1 MNLGQTYIDAFLYIA
16 KLSALASILLVAILR
31 FCKRIHIAK
40 LVAIGILLFIATT
53 FAANKLFHRQL
64 FVDWHKSQ
72 NTLAPTTGCLTYEP
86 SFGRLFASY
95 SMNRDDF
102 DSWVADHPWPMTNY
116 DDSLQR
122 FDEDRLGFAE
132 PDIALATEMAAN
144 GNQMR
149 VYFKS
154 DVMYLSYNVM

>member
-1 MNLGQTYIDAFLYIA
+1 MNLGQTYIDAFLYVA
-16 KLSALASILLVAILR
+16 KLSAVASIVLVVLLRLW
-31 FCKRIHIAK
+31 KRIDTSK
-40 LVAIGILLFIATT
+40 LIAIGLGLFVAATFT
-53 FAANKLFHRQL
+53 ANKLFHRQL

-72 NTLAPTTGCLTYEP
+72 NTMVPATGCLTYEP
-86 SFGRLFASY
+86 SFGHLFATY
-95 SMNRDDF
+95 SMNRADF
-102 DSWVADHPWPMTNY
+102 DSWVAEHPWPMATY

-132 PDIALATEMAAN
+132 PDVALATEMAPN